1 MEYIKVIYYSIILWL
16 KKIMKK
22 GNWDVSFIQDIHPF
36 VKITTNANSFFK
48 LAKHVIIERYGNIFI
63 GKNAILKIGTH
74 TYFNQGMV
82 ISCQKEIKIGEGCLF
97 GPSVKIYD
105 NNHKFSKDMGVS
117 YEFKAESISIGDH
130 CWIASNVVI
139 LKGTHIGKNCV
150 IGANCVVS
158 GIIPDNTIIRQ
169 KDNLIIEEMRE
180 N

>member
-1 MEYIKVIYYSIILWL
+1 MEYIKIICYSIILWL
-16 KKIMKK
+16 KKVMKK
-22 GNWDVSFIQDIHPF
+22 GNWDVPFIQDIYPL
-36 VKITTNANSFFK
+36 VKITTNSNSFFK

-63 GKNAILKIGTH
+63 GKNAILEIGKN

-82 ISCQKEIKIGEGCLF
+82 ISCQKEVKIGEGCLF

-105 NNHKFSKDMGVS
+105 NNHKFSKNMGVL
-117 YEFKAESISIGDH
+117 YKFKAESISIGDH

-150 IGANCVVS
+150 IGANCVIS
-158 GIIPDNTIIRQ
+158 GNIPDYTIVRQ